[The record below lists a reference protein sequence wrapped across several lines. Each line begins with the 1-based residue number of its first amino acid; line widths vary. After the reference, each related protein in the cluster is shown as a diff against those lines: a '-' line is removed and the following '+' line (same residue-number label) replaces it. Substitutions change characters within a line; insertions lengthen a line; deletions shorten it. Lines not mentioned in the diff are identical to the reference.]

1 MRITLAQVEAFYWTV
16 QLGSAQKA
24 AHHLNL
30 AQPSISL
37 RLKDLGEALGVELL
51 ERSSRGLV
59 MTAEGRMLLPRVKSI
74 MAEIQSIQQRDSAL
88 AVVGAIR
95 VGLAEGFAVNC
106 LAPLLAGLLEDHP
119 SLEPEWVVATST
131 TLEASLLDDKI
142 DVAVL
147 LNPLGHEKLTLKP
160 LGPQPTHWVAPASWE
175 MGSAVEPK
183 DLWDKPI
190 ISNPPP
196 SAMYRQV
203 THWFALAG
211 IQPQKISI
219 CTSVAVIPELVAAG
233 LGAGILPTPMAL
245 RYVAEGTIQMLP
257 SSPKIENGRLFLGSR
272 AGVADQKIIAV
283 ERTTSRVLKKMR
295 YLEIDNNSSSPDNAM
310 A

>member
-1 MRITLAQVEAFYWTV
+1 VRITLAQVEAFYWTV

-24 AHHLNL
+24 AQHLNL
-30 AQPSISL
+30 AQPTISL
-37 RLKDLGEALGVELL
+37 RLKDLGEVLGVDLL

-59 MTAEGRMLLPRVKSI
+59 MTAEGRLLLPRVRSI
-74 MAEIQSIQQRDSAL
+74 MAEIQGIQQQDAAR

-119 SLEPEWVVATST
+119 SLEPEWVVSTST
-131 TLEASLLDDKI
+131 TLEASLLDDKL

-147 LNPLGHEKLTLKP
+147 LNPLGHEKLALKP
-160 LGPQPTHWVAPASWE
+160 LGPQPTHWVAPVSWD
-175 MGSAVEPK
+175 MDSAVEPK
-183 DLWDKPI
+183 HLWDKPI

-211 IQPQKISI
+211 IQPQHISI

-233 LGAGILPTPMAL
+233 LGAAILPTAMAL
-245 RYVAEGTIQMLP
+245 RYVAEGTIQMLA

-272 AGVADQKIIAV
+272 VGMVDQKIIAV
-283 ERTTSRVLKKMR
+283 ERTTSRVLEKLH
-295 YLEIDNNSSSPDNAM
+295 YLKVEAGNVA
-310 A
+310 

>member
-1 MRITLAQVEAFYWTV
+1 MRITLAQIEAFYWTV
-16 QLGSAQKA
+16 QLGSAQSA
-24 AHHLNL
+24 ARHLNL

-37 RLKDLGEALGVELL
+37 RLKDLGEALGLELL

-59 MTAEGRMLLPRVKSI
+59 MTADGRLLLPRVKAI
-74 MAEIQSIQQRDSAL
+74 MAEIQGIQQQDAL
-88 AVVGAIR
+88 RAVVGAIR

-119 SLEPEWVVATST
+119 ALEPEWVVSTST

-147 LNPLGHEKLTLKP
+147 LNPIGHEKITLKP
-160 LGPQPTHWVAPASWE
+160 IGVQPTHWVAPTAWGMASI
-175 MGSAVEPK
+175 VEPK
-183 DLWDKPI
+183 DLRDKPI

-203 THWFALAG
+203 THWFALAS
-211 IQPQKISI
+211 IKPEKISI

-233 LGAGILPTPMAL
+233 LGAGILPSRMAL
-245 RYVAEGTIQMLP
+245 RYASEGTVQMLH
-257 SSPKIENGRLFLGSR
+257 SSPRIDNGRLFVGSR
-272 AGVADQKIIAV
+272 AGVVDQKIIAV
-283 ERTTSRVLKKMR
+283 ERTTARVLEKMR
-295 YLEIDNNSSSPDNAM
+295 YSEVVDESVKSEID
-310 A
+310 

>member
-24 AHHLNL
+24 AQHLNL
-30 AQPSISL
+30 AQPTVSL

-59 MTAEGRMLLPRVKSI
+59 MTAEGRLLLPRVKAI
-74 MAEIQSIQQRDSAL
+74 MTEVQGIQQQDPAR

-119 SLEPEWVVATST
+119 ALQPEWVVSTST
-131 TLEASLLDDKI
+131 TLESSLLDDKL

-147 LNPLGHEKLTLKP
+147 LNPTGHEKLALKP
-160 LGPQPTHWVAPASWE
+160 LGPQPTHWVAPASWK
-175 MGSAVEPK
+175 MGSSVEPK

-196 SAMYRQV
+196 SAMYRQI

-211 IQPQKISI
+211 IQPEKISI
-219 CTSVAVIPELVAAG
+219 CNSVAVIPELVAAG
-233 LGAGILPTPMAL
+233 LGAGILPTRMAD
-245 RYVAEGTIQMLP
+245 RYVAEGSIQLLP
-257 SSPKIENGRLFLGSR
+257 SSPRIENGRLFLGSR
-272 AGVADQKIIAV
+272 AGVTDPKTVAV
-283 ERTTSRVLKKMR
+283 ERTTSRVLEKMR
-295 YLEIDNNSSSPDNAM
+295 YLEVDERMP
-310 A
+310 